1 MKRISYLKVL
11 ALTLAITVFSCGKDD
26 GPDTPDPVAQTP
38 EITSFSPASGPVG
51 TTVEMN
57 GKNFSTTKADNTV
70 KFNGQVASVQLATT
84 TKLTV
89 TVPNGATDGAIS
101 VKVGDKTA
109 TSSSAFTVTE
119 ENTAPESITLSQT
132 ELTLSTFSLTSLQIT
147 NLGEFDSPQVVWE
160 VDNSDVIE
168 VDDEGQVFGLQA
180 GTATVTVT
188 IGELTAQCTV
198 TVEPSVFIA
207 GYDGDEAIVWING
220 NKLFSHEAVG
230 NWEYSASAIAK
241 SVHVT
246 GKDVYVAVIEE
257 DGDTNRAAGWKNDV
271 NLFVSEN
278 YSAAHAIAENSDGV
292 LFLGYI
298 NFGNY
303 RTTGYWTTEGTS
315 NYLIDDPD
323 TGVSGAYSYGD
334 KIYATGEKWIENVA
348 NCQFYELGAMA
359 MAMDIGTPLF
369 PYGSFGKAIYVDET
383 GEHIAGYDYNEG
395 GKTVAKLWTNNGD
408 TEVQFSNGTT
418 NAKALAVHGN
428 GEGLIVV
435 GGTIRNGVNEGW
447 VWIQG
452 LDGYNVKLTEEGIS
466 GMVNGVYVHDGS
478 IYAVG
483 YEDHSQDEFIYTPML
498 WILDLQGNLVEEIQM
513 ANNSG
518 VSSEAFSVFVK

>member
-26 GPDTPDPVAQTP
+26 GPDTPTPQSP
-38 EITSFSPASGPVG
+38 EITSFSPTSGPVG
-51 TTVEMN
+51 TTVEIS
-57 GKNFSTTKADNTV
+57 GKNFSATTTDNTV

-89 TVPNGATDGAIS
+89 TVPEGATTGNIT

-109 TSSSAFTVTE
+109 TSATAFTVTE
-119 ENTAPESITLSQT
+119 ENTGPDAITLGQT

-246 GKDVYVAVIEE
+246 GKDVYVAVTEA
-257 DGDTNRAAGWKNDV
+257 DGDTEKAAGWKNDV

-292 LFLGYI
+292 HFLGYDT
-298 NFGNY
+298 FGNY
-303 RTTGYWTTEGTS
+303 RAAGYWTTEGTS
-315 NYLIDDPD
+315 NYLIDAASSE
-323 TGVSGAYSYGD
+323 VSGAYSYGD

-348 NCQFYELGAMA
+348 NCQVFEVGGT
-359 MAMDIGTPLF
+359 AMDIGTPQF
-369 PYGSFGKAIYVDET
+369 PYGSFGRAIYVDET
-383 GEHIAGYDYNEG
+383 GKHIAGFEYNEG
-395 GKTVAKLWTNNGD
+395 GKTVAKMWTNNGNTD
-408 TEVQFSNGTT
+408 VEFSNGMTD
-418 NAKALAVHGN
+418 ARALAVHGN
-428 GEGLIVV
+428 EEDLVVV
-435 GGTIRNGVNEGW
+435 GGYIRNESNLFEGW

-466 GMVNGVYVHDGS
+466 GVVNGVYVHDDS

-483 YEDHSQDEFIYTPML
+483 HEDHSQGEFIYTPML